1 MRVEITLSGEIFE
14 WRGPAPFYF
23 LRIPEEESALIKS
36 IASQVTY
43 GWGVVPAWARIGDT
57 RWKTS
62 LMPKKGRFLLPLK
75 DAVRNAEGLE
85 VDQIIEVE
93 IEI

>member
-1 MRVEITLSGEIFE
+1 MEITVSGEIFE

-23 LRIPEEESALIKS
+23 LRIPDEESALIKS

-43 GWGVVPAWARIGDT
+43 GWGVVPAWATIGDT

-62 LMPKKGRFLLPLK
+62 LMPKEGRFLVPLK
-75 DAVRNAEGLE
+75 DAVRSAEALE
-85 VDQIIEVE
+85 VGHVVEVE